1 MIEGFR
7 IIVLYYSDYIP
18 SPSWLG
24 FLIYRYHTQIG
35 GELMKK
41 AIAITLAAAGV
52 VFICA
57 KNCVKRKEVKYR
69 VG

>member
-1 MIEGFR
+1 M
-7 IIVLYYSDYIP
+7 P
-18 SPSWLG
+18 SPPWLG

-41 AIAITLAAAGV
+41 AIAFALAAAGAFLIYANRDV
-52 VFICA
+52 IG
-57 KNCVKRKEVKYR
+57 KEVKYR

>member
-1 MIEGFR
+1 M
-7 IIVLYYSDYIP
+7 P
-18 SPSWLG
+18 SPPWLG

-41 AIAITLAAAGV
+41 AIAFSLAAAGAFLIYANRDV
-52 VFICA
+52 IG
-57 KNCVKRKEVKYR
+57 KEVKYR